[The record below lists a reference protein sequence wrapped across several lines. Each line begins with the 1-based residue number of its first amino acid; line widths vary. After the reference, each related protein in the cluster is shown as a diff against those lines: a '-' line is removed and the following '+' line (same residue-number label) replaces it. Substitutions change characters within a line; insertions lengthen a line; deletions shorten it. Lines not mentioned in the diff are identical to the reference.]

1 MDNISLLII
10 LRALF
15 IYFLIERGW
24 TVKKK
29 YKTNDFN
36 SKDLNNVF
44 YIYKNVKS

>member
-15 IYFLIERGW
+15 IFFLLEKGW

-29 YKTNDFN
+29 KNIN
-36 SKDLNNVF
+36 EEVF
-44 YIYKNVKS
+44 HIYKNVVKN